1 MKFYALFFF
10 CFTVLNLFS
19 QENKFMDWLP
29 QEIEYY
35 KNLKGL
41 AEYVNDKDKADISR
55 DTLLKK
61 YIYMDT
67 LKYKGTIYD
76 MANMDTIFSLIPHA
90 IRKNGGIERLDTK
103 PIQRIKCT
111 Y

>member
-10 CFTVLNLFS
+10 CFTFLSLFS
-19 QENKFMDWLP
+19 QENKFVGWLP

-41 AEYVNDKDKADISR
+41 AEYVSDKDKADISR

-61 YIYMDT
+61 YIYMDIDT
-67 LKYKGTIYD
+67 LKYKGTFFG
-76 MANMDTIFSLIPHA
+76 T
-90 IRKNGGIERLDTK
+90 
-103 PIQRIKCT
+103 
-111 Y
+111 